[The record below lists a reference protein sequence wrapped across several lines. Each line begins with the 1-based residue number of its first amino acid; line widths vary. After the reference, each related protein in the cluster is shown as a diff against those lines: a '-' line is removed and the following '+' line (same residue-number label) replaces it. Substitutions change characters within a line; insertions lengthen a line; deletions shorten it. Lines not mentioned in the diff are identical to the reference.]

1 MAVFLPVLLFFSNLL
16 NYLDRQLFTALFPV
30 LAPAY
35 HLSDTKMGLLGSSF
49 TLSYLLAAPVVGVL
63 LDRVSPR
70 ILLSAGVLVFSLG
83 MAIASTASGTVG
95 LFSGRILT
103 GVGEAS
109 LIVVG
114 PRILGGRKGGGVRLG
129 LFFLALPLGVAT
141 GFLLASRALSD
152 FHRILFLPVLPGI
165 LLGGMF
171 LLPFVKEGQ
180 TPEKIDDCSTPSLPV
195 ISRFSLL
202 FLDARLRTLVFL
214 QSVTFFVMGGMAVW
228 LSVYLTRVRHLSIR
242 EAGQTS
248 AVALV
253 IGGVVGILLS
263 GYFCDKIKEGDP
275 AGMFFLL
282 SRTQFLAL
290 AGICLVLVAD
300 RRSLLLVGMVLSSGA
315 LFGLNVSLVAAFMR
329 VSAPSLWGCV
339 LGGGLFLSHLGGDLP
354 AGTLIGLVS
363 THLGLKAGVEILL
376 PAPLLAGLLAVGWQ
390 GMRESSQIKP
400 SKPPFFSG

>member
-1 MAVFLPVLLFFSNLL
+1 MAVFLPVLLFLSNLL

-30 LAPAY
+30 LGPAY
-35 HLSDTKMGLLGSSF
+35 HLSDAKMGLLGSSF
-49 TLSYLLAAPVVGVL
+49 TLSYLVAAPVVGVL
-63 LDRVSPR
+63 LDRFSPR
-70 ILLSAGVLVFSLG
+70 ILLSSGVLVFSLG

-114 PRILGGRKGGGVRLG
+114 PRILGGQKGGGVRLG
-129 LFFLALPLGVAT
+129 LFFLALPIGVAA

-152 FHRILFLPVLPGI
+152 FHRILFLPVLPGL

-171 LLPFVKEGQ
+171 LFPFANGGKNL
-180 TPEKIDDCSTPSLPV
+180 EKGEECESPSVPV

-202 FLDARLRTLVFL
+202 FLDVRLRTLVFM
-214 QSVTFFVMGGMAVW
+214 QSVTFFVMGGMSVW
-228 LSVYLTRVRHLSIR
+228 LSVYLTRVRHLSMR

-253 IGGVVGILLS
+253 IGGVIGILLS
-263 GYFCDKIKEGDP
+263 GYFCDKVKEGDL
-275 AGMFFLL
+275 AGIFFLL

-300 RRSLLLVGMVLSSGA
+300 RRPLLLVGMVLSSGA

-329 VSAPSLWGCV
+329 MSAPSLWGCV

-390 GMRESSQIKP
+390 GMRESSQSEP